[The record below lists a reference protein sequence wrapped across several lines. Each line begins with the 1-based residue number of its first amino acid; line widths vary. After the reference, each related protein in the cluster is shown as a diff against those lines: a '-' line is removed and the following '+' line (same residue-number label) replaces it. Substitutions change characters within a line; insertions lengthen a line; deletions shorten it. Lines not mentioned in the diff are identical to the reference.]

1 MTTKMNMAVFP
12 RRKLLPYK
20 DDYYLW
26 SFVPSIAA
34 AVIFIILF
42 LVCSV
47 AHTWKMW
54 QHKMWFCSVFVIG
67 GYRKSTFPSAPHHTE
82 SLFPLLREG

>member
-1 MTTKMNMAVFP
+1 MATEASMAILP
-12 RRKLLPYK
+12 RGELLPYK

-67 GYRKSTFPSAPHHTE
+67 GYRKSHCRFLPS
-82 SLFPLLREG
+82 